1 MGEAEGIGGDE
12 QGPQTA
18 NNQVTEGE
26 AGCERDGWH
35 DSQEYGN
42 MARKLQGCESLAPAR
57 VLVALAWIHL
67 DFSLLCDVF
76 FKELHALCRFPAA
89 LGTPRTVREPRVAR
103 MSLSLEHVSFGYSE
117 TPVLTDVSLDLRRGD
132 FLGLL
137 GPNGSGKSTLVKLL
151 AGILQPQS
159 GTIRLRDVPLSS
171 LKRRSIARTIA
182 YVPQESNWIF
192 PFTVREVVS
201 MGRVPFVSGM
211 GYGSFEDEAIVRQ
224 SMDQVDIVHLA
235 DKPVT
240 AISGGE
246 RQRTLLARA
255 LAQRPEVLLLDE
267 PNAHL
272 DLTHQVAIFEILRRQ
287 NEERAVTIV
296 CVSHDLNLAA
306 LFCRSAALLS
316 HTSEPGSS
324 GNSIVASGPVS
335 DVFTSPILEAV
346 FDAPLTIDRHPLV
359 EVPRVTLSPLRP
371 HGVPWPQRWNNH
383 HEDH

>member
-1 MGEAEGIGGDE
+1 
-12 QGPQTA
+12 
-18 NNQVTEGE
+18 
-26 AGCERDGWH
+26 
-35 DSQEYGN
+35 
-42 MARKLQGCESLAPAR
+42 
-57 VLVALAWIHL
+57 
-67 DFSLLCDVF
+67 
-76 FKELHALCRFPAA
+76 
-89 LGTPRTVREPRVAR
+89 

-117 TPVLTDVSLDLRRGD
+117 TPVLTDVSLALRRGD

-137 GPNGSGKSTLVKLL
+137 GPNGSGKSTLLKLL
-151 AGILQPQS
+151 AGVLQPQS
-159 GTIRLRDVPLSS
+159 GTVRLRDVPLSS
-171 LKRRSIARTIA
+171 FKRRTIARAVA
-182 YVPQESNWIF
+182 YVPQDSNWIF

-201 MGRVPFVSGM
+201 MGRVPFVSGL
-211 GYGSFEDEAIVRQ
+211 GYGSLEDEAIVTE
-224 SMDQVDIVHLA
+224 SMDQVDIVRLA

-240 AISGGE
+240 AVSGGE

-255 LAQRPEVLLLDE
+255 LAQRPEILLLDE

-316 HTSEPGSS
+316 RASETGPP
-324 GNSIVASGPVS
+324 GNSIVASGPVG
-335 DVFTSPILEAV
+335 DVFTSPLLETV

-359 EVPRVTLSPLRP
+359 DVPRVTLSPLRP
-371 HGVPWPQRWNNH
+371 HSELSPQRWNNH

>member
-1 MGEAEGIGGDE
+1 
-12 QGPQTA
+12 
-18 NNQVTEGE
+18 
-26 AGCERDGWH
+26 
-35 DSQEYGN
+35 
-42 MARKLQGCESLAPAR
+42 
-57 VLVALAWIHL
+57 
-67 DFSLLCDVF
+67 
-76 FKELHALCRFPAA
+76 
-89 LGTPRTVREPRVAR
+89 

-117 TPVLTDVSLDLRRGD
+117 TPVLTDVSLALRRGD

-137 GPNGSGKSTLVKLL
+137 GPNGSGKSTLLKLL
-151 AGILQPQS
+151 AGILRPQA
-159 GTIRLRDVPLSS
+159 GTIRLRDVTLSS
-171 LKRRSIARTIA
+171 LRRREIARAIA

-211 GYGSFEDEAIVRQ
+211 GYGSLEDEAIVVE
-224 SMDQVDIVHLA
+224 SMRQVDIAHLA

-255 LAQRPEVLLLDE
+255 LAQKPEILLLDE

-272 DLTHQVAIFEILRRQ
+272 DLTHQVAIFEILRWQ

-316 HTSEPGSS
+316 RASGTDPS
-324 GNSIVASGPVS
+324 GNSIVASGPVG
-335 DVFTSPILEAV
+335 DVFKSTLLEAV
-346 FDAPLTIDRHPLV
+346 FAAPLTIDRHPLV

-371 HGVPWPQRWNNH
+371 HRETPPGGWNNH
-383 HEDH
+383 YEDH